1 MSDTDINKEI
11 YNKFYELPNLSY
23 NVASYLMENN
33 EFIWKLLKYSEADA
47 WDRPSL
53 TKTEKRDLIYDGV
66 KEETSCRVFFDLGQ
80 DDSWT
85 VQATILRIAVLSV
98 RPVNHIKAIT
108 TIGVEIFTHYK
119 ISTLSNYQMRNVAI
133 AQSLLE
139 SLNGQ
144 EVGGGLGRL
153 FFDSR
158 ASATCKLVTI
168 GQIPYK
174 GIGLN
179 FSNYMV

>member
-1 MSDTDINKEI
+1 MSDTDANKEI

-23 NVASYLMENN
+23 NITSYLMENN
-33 EFIWKLLKYSEADA
+33 ELVWKLLKYSDADA
-47 WDRPSL
+47 WKKNNL
-53 TKTEKRDLIYDGV
+53 TKTEKRDLVYDGI

-85 VQATILRIAVLSV
+85 VQATILRIAIASV
-98 RPVNHIKAIT
+98 KPINHIKAIT
-108 TIGVEIFTHYK
+108 TIGIEIFTHYK
-119 ISTLSNYQMRNVAI
+119 ISTMSNYQVRNVAV

-144 EVGGGLGRL
+144 EVGGLGRM
-153 FFDSR
+153 FFDAR

-174 GIGLN
+174 GMGLV